1 MAAGAL
7 QAIRTIARTLLPGS
21 GRIYFRDYAE
31 GDLAAARLHKV
42 SYFQLSWQC
51 TTQHGACRRSCV
63 THIVEMPGG
72 AAWICRPLR
81 ALPIAA
87 VLLLSGHN

>member
-21 GRIYFRDYAE
+21 GRLYLRDYAE

-42 SYFQLSWQC
+42 SCFQLSWQC
-51 TTQHGACRRSCV
+51 TPSMVHV
-63 THIVEMPGG
+63 
-72 AAWICRPLR
+72 AA
-81 ALPIAA
+81 AA
-87 VLLLSGHN
+87 